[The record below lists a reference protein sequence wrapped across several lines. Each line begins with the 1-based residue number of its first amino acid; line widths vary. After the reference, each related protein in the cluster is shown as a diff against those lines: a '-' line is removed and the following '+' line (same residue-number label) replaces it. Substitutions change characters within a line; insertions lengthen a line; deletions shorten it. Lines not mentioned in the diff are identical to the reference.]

1 MSAVLFDCTWPT
13 GSFDLTDN
21 MARPGRNGTART
33 MLWWGRFD
41 PDYARNR
48 ILRRCLRQ
56 SAWHITDFSPS
67 FSLTAAW
74 EARWRAFENVDV
86 VWVPCFRQRDI
97 GSASGWCRQ
106 RGLPLFFDPLIS
118 AFDKQVNE
126 RAKFAPGSAKAQ
138 RLLAWEQKLFA
149 LADRIIADTQAHAD
163 YFIDTL
169 RIPADRIRVVPVGA
183 DEGVFTPQPAAAP
196 GDRVE
201 VLFYGSFV
209 TLQGAEVIV
218 EAASRCQGSR
228 ARWCLLGDGPTRAA
242 AERSAAGLDN
252 VCFEPWISYENL
264 PARIAAA
271 HIVLGIF
278 GSTEKTQRVIPNK
291 VYQALA
297 CGRPVVTAATPAFP
311 AALLDATDSG
321 ISWVPAGDA
330 QALAD
335 AVIALTD
342 AAESLTQVGTNSR
355 RSYERYF
362 SESEVASALDQTLA
376 FDRAA
381 NTPENLAG
389 A

>member
-1 MSAVLFDCTWPT
+1 M
-13 GSFDLTDN
+13 TDN
-21 MARPGRNGTART
+21 LARPGRDDGVRT

-48 ILRRCLRQ
+48 VLRRCLQQ
-56 SAWHITDFSPS
+56 STWHIADFSPRS
-67 FSLTAAW
+67 SLTAAW
-74 EARWRAFENVDV
+74 EARWQAFENVDV

-106 RGLPLFFDPLIS
+106 RGLPLFIDPLIS

-126 RAKFAPGSAKAQ
+126 RAKFASGSAKAQ
-138 RLLAWEQKLFA
+138 RLLAWERKLFA

-163 YFIDTL
+163 YFSDTL
-169 RIPADRIRVVPVGA
+169 RIPAERIRVVPVGA
-183 DEGVFTPQPAAAP
+183 DEGVFTAQPATAP

-209 TLQGAEVIV
+209 ALQGAEVIV
-218 EAASRCQGSR
+218 EAAGLCQGSR

-242 AERSAAGLDN
+242 AERRAAGLDN

-271 HIVLGIF
+271 HIVLGVF

-297 CGRPVVTAATPAFP
+297 CGRPVVTAATSAFP
-311 AALLDATDSG
+311 ADLLDATDSG

-342 AAESLTQVGTNSR
+342 AAGTLAQVGTNSR
-355 RSYERYF
+355 RTYERYF
-362 SESEVASALDQTLA
+362 SESEVASALDLA
-376 FDRAA
+376 LRFERAP
-381 NTPENLAG
+381 NRPESLSSAS
-389 A
+389 